1 MEIKGNFS
9 WSWDWR
15 GGEEAEISGRNST
28 LDVEEGEGDKGEK
41 SENKRGETGGES
53 EAWIGESGGK
63 GEEIQNRIWK
73 ERETFPPIWERKYE
87 GKKEENR

>member
-1 MEIKGNFS
+1 MEIKWNFS

-15 GGEEAEISGRNST
+15 DGEGAEISGRNST

-41 SENKRGETGGES
+41 SENKRGETGGKG

-63 GEEIQNRIWK
+63 GEDRRDTGSYLEGEGNLSSDMEI
-73 ERETFPPIWERKYE
+73 
-87 GKKEENR
+87 